1 MYAEFRDRNRESWK
15 FTYKG
20 SELVKAAQAKVDF
33 YAAQEEEYRVKTASA
48 LTDRSVAVNG
58 NKLDKLKNKL
68 TSAAS
73 QKVNCEV
80 FLHEFKRSP
89 DREFSLSMADV
100 VFFGLAGHSIKT
112 DDDDE

>member
-20 SELVKAAQAKVDF
+20 SELVKAAQSKVDF
-33 YAAQEEEYRVKTASA
+33 YAAQEEEYRVKTANA

-73 QKVNCEV
+73 NKENCEV
-80 FLHEFKRSP
+80 FLHEFKRNP